1 MSKFEAV
8 ILLSP
13 DLSSANLK
21 KQEDSFKKLLIGLNG
36 SVFSKED
43 WGLRNLN
50 YKIKNFKKAF
60 YKFYQLEIEGSKI
73 QNIKKNINQNEQI
86 IRHLFVK
93 VKNHQDLEKKAGRSI
108 PDWVSGIA
116 QKRYNRIIIKYN
128 KIVYTLNYG

>member
-13 DLSSANLK
+13 DLSTANLE
-21 KQEDSFKKLLIGLNG
+21 KQEDSFKKLLIGLSG
-36 SVFSKED
+36 SIFSKED
-43 WGLRNLN
+43 WGLRDLN

-93 VKNHQDLEKKAGRSI
+93 VNNHEKLPTYILKEE
-108 PDWVSGIA
+108 
-116 QKRYNRIIIKYN
+116 K
-128 KIVYTLNYG
+128 

>member
-8 ILLSP
+8 ILLNP
-13 DLSSANLK
+13 DLSYKNLK
-21 KQEDSFKKLLIGLNG
+21 KQEDSFNKLLIGLDG

-43 WGLRNLN
+43 WGLRSLN

-93 VKNHQDLEKKAGRSI
+93 VKNHKKLPTKILKEEK
-108 PDWVSGIA
+108 
-116 QKRYNRIIIKYN
+116 
-128 KIVYTLNYG
+128 

>member
-21 KQEDSFKKLLIGLNG
+21 KQEDSFKKLLIELSG
-36 SVFSKED
+36 SIFSKED
-43 WGLRNLN
+43 WGLRDLN

-93 VKNHQDLEKKAGRSI
+93 VKNHSNLPTKILKEEK
-108 PDWVSGIA
+108 
-116 QKRYNRIIIKYN
+116 
-128 KIVYTLNYG
+128 

>member
-13 DLSSANLK
+13 DLSSVNLK
-21 KQEDSFKKLLIGLNG
+21 KQEESFKKLLNG
-36 SVFSKED
+36 FSGSIFSEED

-93 VKNHQDLEKKAGRSI
+93 VKNHEKL
-108 PDWVSGIA
+108 PT
-116 QKRYNRIIIKYN
+116 
-128 KIVYTLNYG
+128 KILKEEK

>member
-1 MSKFEAV
+1 MCKFEAV
-8 ILLSP
+8 IMLSP

-21 KQEDSFKKLLIGLNG
+21 KQEDSYNKLLIGLNG
-36 SVFSKED
+36 SIFSKED

-93 VKNHQDLEKKAGRSI
+93 VKNHEKL
-108 PDWVSGIA
+108 PT
-116 QKRYNRIIIKYN
+116 
-128 KIVYTLNYG
+128 KILKEEK

>member
-21 KQEDSFKKLLIGLNG
+21 KQEESFKKLLIELSG
-36 SVFSKED
+36 SIFSKED
-43 WGLRNLN
+43 WGLRDLN

-93 VKNHQDLEKKAGRSI
+93 VKNHKKLPTKILKEEK
-108 PDWVSGIA
+108 
-116 QKRYNRIIIKYN
+116 
-128 KIVYTLNYG
+128 

>member
-8 ILLSP
+8 ILLNP
-13 DLSSANLK
+13 DLSSENLK
-21 KQEDSFKKLLIGLNG
+21 KQEESFKKQLIELNG

-93 VKNHQDLEKKAGRSI
+93 VKNHEKL
-108 PDWVSGIA
+108 PT
-116 QKRYNRIIIKYN
+116 
-128 KIVYTLNYG
+128 KILKEEK

>member
-21 KQEDSFKKLLIGLNG
+21 NHEDSFKKLLIGLNG
-36 SVFSKED
+36 SIFSKED

-93 VKNHQDLEKKAGRSI
+93 VKNHEKL
-108 PDWVSGIA
+108 PT
-116 QKRYNRIIIKYN
+116 
-128 KIVYTLNYG
+128 KILKEEK

>member
-1 MSKFEAV
+1 MCKFEAV
-8 ILLSP
+8 IMLSP

-21 KQEDSFKKLLIGLNG
+21 KQEESFKKLLDELNG

-43 WGLRNLN
+43 WGLRDLN

-93 VKNHQDLEKKAGRSI
+93 VKNHEKL
-108 PDWVSGIA
+108 PT
-116 QKRYNRIIIKYN
+116 
-128 KIVYTLNYG
+128 KILMEEK

>member
-13 DLSSANLK
+13 DLSSANLEN
-21 KQEDSFKKLLIGLNG
+21 QNDSFEKHLYKLGGTIID
-36 SVFSKED
+36 KED
-43 WGLRNLN
+43 WGLRYLS

-93 VKNHQDLEKKAGRSI
+93 VKNHEKL
-108 PDWVSGIA
+108 PT
-116 QKRYNRIIIKYN
+116 
-128 KIVYTLNYG
+128 KILKEEK

>member
-13 DLSSANLK
+13 DLSSTNLK
-21 KQEDSFKKLLIGLNG
+21 KQENSFKELLIGLSG
-36 SVFSKED
+36 SIFSKED
-43 WGLRNLN
+43 WGLRDLN

-93 VKNHQDLEKKAGRSI
+93 VKNHEKL
-108 PDWVSGIA
+108 PT
-116 QKRYNRIIIKYN
+116 
-128 KIVYTLNYG
+128 KILKEEK

>member
-1 MSKFEAV
+1 MCKFEAV
-8 ILLSP
+8 IMLSP

-36 SVFSKED
+36 SVFSQED
-43 WGLRNLN
+43 WGIRNLN

-86 IRHLFVK
+86 IRHLFIK
-93 VKNHQDLEKKAGRSI
+93 VENHEKL
-108 PDWVSGIA
+108 PT
-116 QKRYNRIIIKYN
+116 
-128 KIVYTLNYG
+128 KILKEEK

>member
-13 DLSSANLK
+13 DLSSTNLK
-21 KQEDSFKKLLIGLNG
+21 KQEDTFKKLLVGLSG
-36 SVFSKED
+36 SIFSEED
-43 WGLRNLN
+43 WGLRDLN

-93 VKNHQDLEKKAGRSI
+93 VKNYEKL
-108 PDWVSGIA
+108 PT
-116 QKRYNRIIIKYN
+116 
-128 KIVYTLNYG
+128 KILKEEK

>member
-21 KQEDSFKKLLIGLNG
+21 KHEDSFKNLLIGLNG
-36 SVFSKED
+36 SVSTKED
-43 WGLRNLN
+43 WGLRNLS
-50 YKIKNFKKAF
+50 YKIKNFNKAF

-93 VKNHQDLEKKAGRSI
+93 VKNHEKL
-108 PDWVSGIA
+108 PT
-116 QKRYNRIIIKYN
+116 
-128 KIVYTLNYG
+128 KILKEEK

>member
-21 KQEDSFKKLLIGLNG
+21 KQEDSLKKLFIGLNG
-36 SVFSKED
+36 SIFSKED

-93 VKNHQDLEKKAGRSI
+93 VKNHEKL
-108 PDWVSGIA
+108 PT
-116 QKRYNRIIIKYN
+116 
-128 KIVYTLNYG
+128 KILKEEK

>member
-13 DLSSANLK
+13 DLSTANLE
-21 KQEDSFKKLLIGLNG
+21 KQEDSFKKLLIGLSG
-36 SVFSKED
+36 SIFSKED
-43 WGLRNLN
+43 WGLRDLN
-50 YKIKNFKKAF
+50 YKIKNFKEAF

-93 VKNHQDLEKKAGRSI
+93 VKYHKELPTKILKEEK
-108 PDWVSGIA
+108 
-116 QKRYNRIIIKYN
+116 
-128 KIVYTLNYG
+128 

>member
-1 MSKFEAV
+1 MSKFESV

-21 KQEDSFKKLLIGLNG
+21 KQEDSFKKLLIELNG
-36 SVFSKED
+36 SIFSKED

-93 VKNHQDLEKKAGRSI
+93 VQNHENL
-108 PDWVSGIA
+108 PT
-116 QKRYNRIIIKYN
+116 
-128 KIVYTLNYG
+128 KILKEER